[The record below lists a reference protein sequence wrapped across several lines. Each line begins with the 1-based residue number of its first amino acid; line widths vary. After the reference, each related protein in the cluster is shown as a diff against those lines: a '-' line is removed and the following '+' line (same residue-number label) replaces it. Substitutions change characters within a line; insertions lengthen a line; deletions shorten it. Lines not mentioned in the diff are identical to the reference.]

1 MAETLYCATHSDTPT
16 SLRCSNCGKPI
27 CPQCMVQSPVGFRC
41 QECGRG
47 PKLPTYDVP
56 VALLLRAA
64 AAALLIGVSGGLAVA
79 LIVRP
84 LLFGLL
90 YIAAMGG
97 YGYVMGEAVSAA
109 ANRKRGRQLQLVA
122 GGGILICLVVLVF
135 VSFLDPAD
143 VLGFGLAAY
152 VGYLR
157 LR

>member
-1 MAETLYCATHSDTPT
+1 MAETRYCATHSDTPT
-16 SLRCSNCGKPI
+16 NLRCSNCGKPI
-27 CPQCMVQSPVGFRC
+27 CPRCMVQSPVGFRC

-47 PKLPTYDVP
+47 PTLPTYDVP
-56 VALLLRAA
+56 VALLLQAA

-97 YGYVMGEAVSAA
+97 YGYVMGEAVSAS
-109 ANRKRGRQLQLVA
+109 ANRKRGRLLQLVA
-122 GGGILICLVVLVF
+122 GGGILVCLIVLVF
-135 VSFLDPAD
+135 VAFLDPAD
-143 VLGFGLAAY
+143 ILGFGLAAY
-152 VGYLR
+152 VAYLR